1 MLRATRVGCDS
12 HWSGDTTA
20 SSALTWKY
28 SSTSTVKKCVVVEC
42 AGESAE
48 DEDRFETIF
57 GCDGSHF
64 KCQIRNITDSS
75 AIQWHL
81 LPAQRDSASVAR
93 TTPPLIGGLRSRVLL
108 RRHNHQPERS

>member
-64 KCQIRNITDSS
+64 KCQMQILAN
-75 AIQWHL
+75 
-81 LPAQRDSASVAR
+81 PSVADR
-93 TTPPLIGGLRSRVLL
+93 YPLSVQCNSAVQQRLTFRPIGW
-108 RRHNHQPERS
+108 RRKPL